1 MRIKEI
7 KLEHLVL
14 SVVLIYITLHLLEEG
29 LLGFPAWAERRWG
42 IPNFTTFKW
51 LLHQPY
57 FLLSLGVSYLI
68 YRSNKDRFLV
78 VGLGIIMW
86 GLVNTLDH
94 VGFTVIFLEYSPG
107 LFTGLL
113 FLLIAILA
121 LRKAHEMGK
130 LSAGV
135 IAGAVLIG
143 LLNFAIPIT
152 LFISVDKML
161 GI

>member
-1 MRIKEI
+1 MKSKDIKF
-7 KLEHLVL
+7 EHLVVGVIL
-14 SVVLIYITLHLLEEG
+14 VYITLHLLEEAVG
-29 LLGFPAWAERRWG
+29 GFPVWAERRWG
-42 IPNFTTFKW
+42 IPNFTALKW

-68 YRSNKDRFLV
+68 YRSNPDRFLA
-78 VGLGIIMW
+78 VGLGIIIW

-94 VGFTVIFLEYSPG
+94 LVFSIAFLEYSPG
-107 LFTGLL
+107 LLTGLL
-113 FLLIAILA
+113 FSLIGLFA
-121 LRKAHEMGK
+121 LRKVHEIGK

-135 IAGAVLIG
+135 MTQAILVG
-143 LLNFAIPIT
+143 LLNFAVPIT